1 MSHTPTSS
9 RSRKLDIKH
18 VSVFLLTLIAPA
30 LIFLLR
36 PMGLSLSQA
45 GILAALVLTIIWW
58 VTGAVERTIA
68 SLFLLAVFLIFSGT
82 PVKTVLS
89 FPLSENFLMIAVSF
103 LFSQG
108 VSNSGL
114 ISKLLQPVLERVAR
128 KLSGLIAFMLLTIF
142 VMIFIIPQPFSR
154 IILLSLI
161 FADYFDKMQMEQSL
175 RAVLMLGLYFFS
187 VLMNMT
193 VLRGDIILNSALLS
207 MSGLA
212 ISEGQWMAYMALP
225 TVVFLSLAVVLYC
238 LVFRKTLGIY
248 HTAATTGPS
257 VRPAL
262 TKREKLDLAF
272 LATVILLWATEGVHG
287 ISGTAI
293 VIVASILMFPMGMLQ
308 FRDLKTI
315 NVKLLVFLTAA
326 FAIGGTMAASGVAD
340 KIFSLLVPFFPQA
353 FGLPYVL
360 IATAVAIVLHMLLGS
375 NITTMSVVVPGLL
388 TIAAGVAPELPLSL
402 TIFVAVCGQFI
413 LPFHHVVLLL
423 GEGNG
428 YYSLKDLSRLG
439 IPHTV
444 LTIAA
449 IVLVYLPWW
458 GILGLI

>member
-1 MSHTPTSS
+1 M
-9 RSRKLDIKH
+9 
-18 VSVFLLTLIAPA
+18 SVFLLTLIAPA

-36 PMGLSLSQA
+36 PLGLSLSQA

-58 VTGAVERTIA
+58 VTGVVERTIA

-114 ISKLLQPVLERVAR
+114 ISKLIQPALERAAR
-128 KLSGLIAFMLLTIF
+128 KLSGLIAFMLLAIL

-225 TVVFLSLAVVLYC
+225 TVVFLSLAVALYC
-238 LVFRKTLGIY
+238 LVFRKTLGLY
-248 HTAATTGPS
+248 HTAATVGPS

-293 VIVASILMFPMGMLQ
+293 VIAASVLMFPMGMLQ
-308 FRDLKTI
+308 LRDLKTI

-340 KIFSLLVPFFPQA
+340 KIFSQLIPFFPQA

-360 IATAVAIVLHMLLGS
+360 IAAAVAIVLHMLLGS

-402 TIFVAVCGQFI
+402 AIFVAVCGQFI